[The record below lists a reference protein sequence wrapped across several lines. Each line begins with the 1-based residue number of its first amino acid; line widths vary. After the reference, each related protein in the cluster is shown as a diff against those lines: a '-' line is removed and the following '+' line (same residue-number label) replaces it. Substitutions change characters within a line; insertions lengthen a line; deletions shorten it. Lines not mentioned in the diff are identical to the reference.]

1 MKSDYV
7 SPLSVADNMRVL
19 NVSVFPPS
27 LCIYLFLFQLFKSFR
42 IHNQM
47 RLAELG
53 NSDKYFSFSSPD
65 SRVIYFKYIS
75 LTIYMSP
82 CYRKTILR
90 SGNVGA
96 RSLSTKNPVFKL
108 MAVLILI
115 LLRVDFLSIL
125 LEHTLVITLTRP
137 IS

>member
-1 MKSDYV
+1 MRRYHKENSKNILKLIMEAMKSDYV

-53 NSDKYFSFSSPD
+53 NSDKYFSFSSP
-65 SRVIYFKYIS
+65 
-75 LTIYMSP
+75 
-82 CYRKTILR
+82 
-90 SGNVGA
+90 
-96 RSLSTKNPVFKL
+96 
-108 MAVLILI
+108 
-115 LLRVDFLSIL
+115 
-125 LEHTLVITLTRP
+125 E
-137 IS
+137 